1 MMRDSQNPE
10 LIGNQPLPTQD
21 DELAREKAK
30 PLSNS
35 YYYDDATGYEIYH
48 EGSEAEEERESVKD
62 NHSKNEA

>member
-10 LIGNQPLPTQD
+10 LPGNQPSPTQD

-35 YYYDDATGYEIYH
+35 YYYDDTTGYEIYH
-48 EGSEAEEERESVKD
+48 EGGEAEDEGGSAER
-62 NHSKNEA
+62 